1 MVVYLL
7 NELAPHISIPILRNA
22 RQALILITI
31 RTVDIPNSIACSSV
45 EIVCRAFET
54 NERGTRTIYLIA
66 LFQARQKHHVGTPKC
81 RQRRIALCIPRCL
94 WQECRENLLRPI
106 VFGRC
111 KASDSRLGWN
121 GREAIRVIQ
130 ARFTT
135 PREGDTAKPLP
146 VFALAVVTAYQR
158 RVPVSP
164 ACKRGQDC
172 GEVGKIGN
180 NRIGDL
186 GRKIGAG
193 I

>member
-7 NELAPHISIPILRNA
+7 NELAPHISVPILRNA
-22 RQALILITI
+22 CQALMLITI

-45 EIVCRAFET
+45 EIVGRAFET
-54 NERGTRTIYLIA
+54 NEWGTRTIHLIA
-66 LFQARQKHHVGTPKC
+66 LFQARQKHQVGTPKC
-81 RQRRIALCIPRCL
+81 RQRRIALCIPCCL
-94 WQECRENLLRPI
+94 GQECRENLLRPI

-111 KASDSRLGWN
+111 KAGDSRLGWN

-130 ARFTT
+130 ARFTA

-158 RVPVSP
+158 RVPVPP

-186 GRKIGAG
+186 SREIGAG